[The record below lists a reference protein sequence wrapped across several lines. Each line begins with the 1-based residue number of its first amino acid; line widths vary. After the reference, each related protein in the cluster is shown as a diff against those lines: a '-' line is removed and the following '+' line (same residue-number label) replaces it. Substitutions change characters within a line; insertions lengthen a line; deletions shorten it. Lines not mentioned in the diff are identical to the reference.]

1 MDQEQLERQVR
12 ALDEGCGAL
21 GLEGFRAVLATGAD
35 AGTWLHDLVTAG
47 VQGLARG
54 EAVRTLLL
62 SPTGRIRADL
72 HVLRTPEGYLLL
84 QPADQPTSAGDLLAP
99 YVLSSDVTLSEAV
112 PGLVAMPGVRGWRFE
127 DPAATTADPVET
139 GAVEAWRIRRGIAR
153 FPVDLDQD
161 SLPAEAGLD
170 DEAVIDRTKGCFLG
184 QESVAKVRNLGH
196 PTRLVLALQ
205 AAGDVAPG
213 EPVTAHGTE
222 AGLVT
227 SADVL
232 PGGGT
237 ALLARVRWDAC
248 DDDLL
253 TATGTRLER
262 R

>member
-1 MDQEQLERQVR
+1 MDREQLERQIR
-12 ALDEGCGAL
+12 ALDEGRGAV

-47 VQGLARG
+47 VRGLARG
-54 EAVRTLLL
+54 EAVRSLLL

-72 HVLRTPEGYLLL
+72 HVLRMPEGYLLL
-84 QPADQPTSAGDLLAP
+84 QPADQPTGVGDLLAP

-112 PGLVAMPGVRGWRFE
+112 PRLVALPGVRGWRFE
-127 DPAATTADPVET
+127 DPTATAAEPV
-139 GAVEAWRIRRGIAR
+139 GAVAVEAWRIRRGIAR

-170 DEAVIDRTKGCFLG
+170 DEVVIDRTKGCFLG

-196 PTRLVLALQ
+196 PTRLVLALR
-205 AAGDVAPG
+205 AAGDVAPD
-213 EPVTAHGTE
+213 EPVTARGAV

-232 PGGGT
+232 PDRGT
-237 ALLARVRWDAC
+237 ALLARVRWDARE
-248 DDDLL
+248 DDLC
-253 TATGTRLER
+253 TAAGTRLER
-262 R
+262 G